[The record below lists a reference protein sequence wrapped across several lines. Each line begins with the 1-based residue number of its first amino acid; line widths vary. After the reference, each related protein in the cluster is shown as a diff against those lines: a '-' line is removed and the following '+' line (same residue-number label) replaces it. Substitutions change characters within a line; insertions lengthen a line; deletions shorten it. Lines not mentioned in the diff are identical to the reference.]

1 MLALPRMLDGRE
13 IWPRFVRWW
22 QAQHVISL
30 GSLLPPATQA
40 PGDGEKQGGSEQ
52 LELILS
58 GQGETFLLL
67 LSQARSPGK
76 NCATMWYGCYL
87 CL

>member
-1 MLALPRMLDGRE
+1 MLALPRMLEDRE
-13 IWPRFVRWW
+13 TWPRFARWW

-30 GSLLPPATQA
+30 GSLLPPAIQA
-40 PGDGEKQGGSEQ
+40 PGDGETQGGSEQ

-67 LSQARSPGK
+67 LSQARCPGK
-76 NCATMWYGCYL
+76 YCAAMRYGCYL